1 MKTST
6 VILGASCYG
15 LGLVMA
21 DADSVLI
28 ERGASAG
35 DEFFN
40 SYRPCDN
47 WNGELKS
54 TEVVE
59 FRNELYEKC
68 GGEDNIDFYA
78 FAPILYYKLK
88 DISSRIMMTTEIVS
102 MSETSTGFELK
113 CCNPGG
119 TFIIECEKII
129 DCTPTCISNRE
140 WGKNNITAKYLNA
153 SVFSESGEFP
163 EFTKFYIGEGRSANE
178 RFIGIELPVDLNW
191 TGARKFFME
200 NYASENFGEVRIAS
214 IAKQFDYQLNET
226 EHEFSCKHRFISP
239 LEFNNPLTAF
249 DAGMAGR

>member
-1 MKTST
+1 MKTNT

-15 LGLVMA
+15 LGLVTA
-21 DADSVLI
+21 DAESILI

-40 SYRPCDN
+40 SYRPCGK

-54 TEVVE
+54 AEAAE
-59 FRNELYEKC
+59 LHNELYEKC
-68 GGEDNIDFYA
+68 GGKESIDFYA
-78 FAPILYYKLK
+78 LAPILYYKLK

-102 MSETSTGFELK
+102 MSETDTGFELK

-119 TFIIECEKII
+119 TFMIQCEKII

-153 SVFSESGEFP
+153 SIFSESGIFP
-163 EFTKFYIGEGRSANE
+163 VFSKFSDRDGRGANE
-178 RFIGIELPVDLNW
+178 KFIGTEIPVDFNW
-191 TGARKFFME
+191 TAARKCFME
-200 NYASENFGEVRIAS
+200 NYASENFGDARIAS
-214 IAKQFDYQLNET
+214 LAKQFDYTLKET
-226 EHEFSCKHRFISP
+226 THEFSGKHHFVSP
-239 LEFNNPLTAF
+239 LEFNNPLAAF